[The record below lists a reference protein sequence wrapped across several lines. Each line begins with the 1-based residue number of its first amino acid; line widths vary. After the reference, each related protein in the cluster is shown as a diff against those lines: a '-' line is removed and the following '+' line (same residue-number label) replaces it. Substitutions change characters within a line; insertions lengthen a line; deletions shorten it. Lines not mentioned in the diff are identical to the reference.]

1 MRIGLRKKL
10 VLLIALM
17 SYLLTALDNS
27 LVLTSLTRI
36 QADLHLS
43 QISLSWIQDAYGL
56 AFGSFI
62 LLSGRLGDMYG
73 RKLMM
78 EIALGLFAISSLV
91 TAISTAAAM
100 TIASRFV
107 QGMGAAILAPTS
119 LALLVDYFTELM
131 LSKAIAWY
139 SSIAGLGMSIGLIL
153 GGILTSYLNWRVGF
167 YLNAAVALGLFI
179 LSVKTLEQK
188 QAVQTDSRIDILGSL
203 ASVIGSG
210 LLVYAVNGARQMV
223 PFMIAALVI
232 LAGLFVIEKR
242 VDNPVLPLKL
252 IANRGRLLADLSR
265 AFLVAAA
272 MGFYF
277 FDSEFLQE
285 VLHYSPLLTGLA
297 YLPMTITLFV
307 VAILV
312 PRMVEKLDNQAVL
325 LSGSVVIML
334 AFVWAVFVDG
344 NNYLTTL
351 LVPELLLGVG
361 QGLALAPQ
369 TNLAINGVKPQESG
383 AASGILNMFHQLGGV
398 LGIAVMVQ
406 MGIKLGNGQNFAG
419 QFQLAMI
426 AGLVIAVLLVLMS
439 ILIYFNR
446 EGRK

>member
-1 MRIGLRKKL
+1 M
-10 VLLIALM
+10 A
-17 SYLLTALDNS
+17 
-27 LVLTSLTRI
+27 
-36 QADLHLS
+36 
-43 QISLSWIQDAYGL
+43 
-56 AFGSFI
+56 
-62 LLSGRLGDMYG
+62 
-73 RKLMM
+73 
-78 EIALGLFAISSLV
+78 
-91 TAISTAAAM
+91 
-100 TIASRFV
+100 
-107 QGMGAAILAPTS
+107 
-119 LALLVDYFTELM
+119 
-131 LSKAIAWY
+131 
-139 SSIAGLGMSIGLIL
+139 
-153 GGILTSYLNWRVGF
+153 
-167 YLNAAVALGLFI
+167 
-179 LSVKTLEQK
+179 
-188 QAVQTDSRIDILGSL
+188 
-203 ASVIGSG
+203 
-210 LLVYAVNGARQMV
+210 

-272 MGFYF
+272 IGFYF

-312 PRMVEKLDNQAVL
+312 PRMVEKLDNQVVL
-325 LSGSVVIML
+325 LSGSGAIML
-334 AFVWAVFVDG
+334 AFVWAVFVNG
-344 NNYLTTL
+344 NNYLTIL

-419 QFQLAMI
+419 QFHLAMI

-439 ILIYFNR
+439 ILIYFNH

>member
-1 MRIGLRKKL
+1 MRIGLRKEL

-27 LVLTSLTRI
+27 LVLTSLTKI

-43 QISLSWIQDAYGL
+43 QVPLSWIQDAYGL

-78 EIALGLFAISSLV
+78 EIALSLFAISSLV

-265 AFLVAAA
+265 AFLVASA

-325 LSGSVVIML
+325 LSGSVAIML

-398 LGIAVMVQ
+398 LGIAIMVQ

>member
-78 EIALGLFAISSLV
+78 EIALALFAVSSLV

-119 LALLVDYFTELM
+119 LALLVDYFTEPM

-188 QAVQTDSRIDILGSL
+188 QAAQADSRIDILGSL

-210 LLVYAVNGARQMV
+210 LLVFTLSTV
-223 PFMIAALVI
+223 
-232 LAGLFVIEKR
+232 LAKWHHSW
-242 VDNPVLPLKL
+242 LP
-252 IANRGRLLADLSR
+252 
-265 AFLVAAA
+265 
-272 MGFYF
+272 
-277 FDSEFLQE
+277 
-285 VLHYSPLLTGLA
+285 H
-297 YLPMTITLFV
+297 
-307 VAILV
+307 
-312 PRMVEKLDNQAVL
+312 
-325 LSGSVVIML
+325 
-334 AFVWAVFVDG
+334 
-344 NNYLTTL
+344 
-351 LVPELLLGVG
+351 
-361 QGLALAPQ
+361 
-369 TNLAINGVKPQESG
+369 
-383 AASGILNMFHQLGGV
+383 
-398 LGIAVMVQ
+398 
-406 MGIKLGNGQNFAG
+406 
-419 QFQLAMI
+419 
-426 AGLVIAVLLVLMS
+426 
-439 ILIYFNR
+439 
-446 EGRK
+446 

>member
-1 MRIGLRKKL
+1 MKIGLRKEL

-27 LVLTSLTRI
+27 LVLTSLTKI

-43 QISLSWIQDAYGL
+43 QVSLSWIQDAYGL

-325 LSGSVVIML
+325 LSGSVAIML

-369 TNLAINGVKPQESG
+369 INLAINGVKPQESG

-398 LGIAVMVQ
+398 LGIAIMVQ

>member
-27 LVLTSLTRI
+27 LVLTSLTKI

-43 QISLSWIQDAYGL
+43 QVSLSWIQDAYGL

-107 QGMGAAILAPTS
+107 QG
-119 LALLVDYFTELM
+119 
-131 LSKAIAWY
+131 
-139 SSIAGLGMSIGLIL
+139 AGLGMSIGLIL

-325 LSGSVVIML
+325 LSGSVAIML

-344 NNYLTTL
+344 NNYLTIL

-419 QFQLAMI
+419 QFHLAMI

>member
-1 MRIGLRKKL
+1 MRIGLRKEL

-27 LVLTSLTRI
+27 LVLTSLTKI

-43 QISLSWIQDAYGL
+43 QVSLSWIQDAYGL

-325 LSGSVVIML
+325 LSGSVAIML

-398 LGIAVMVQ
+398 LGIAIMVQ

>member
-78 EIALGLFAISSLV
+78 EIALALFAVSSLV

-107 QGMGAAILAPTS
+107 QGIGAAILAPTS
-119 LALLVDYFTELM
+119 LALLVDYFTEPM

-188 QAVQTDSRIDILGSL
+188 QAVQTDIRIDILGSH
-203 ASVIGSG
+203 ASVIGNG

-223 PFMIAALVI
+223 PFMIAALII

-297 YLPMTITLFV
+297 YLPMTITLFI

-312 PRMVEKLDNQAVL
+312 PGMVEKLDNQVVL
-325 LSGSVVIML
+325 LSGSVAIML

-344 NNYLTTL
+344 NNYLTIL

-406 MGIKLGNGQNFAG
+406 MGIKFGNGQNFAG
-419 QFQLAMI
+419 QFHLAMI
-426 AGLVIAVLLVLMS
+426 AGLVIAILLVLMS

>member
-78 EIALGLFAISSLV
+78 EIALALFAVSSLV

-119 LALLVDYFTELM
+119 LALLVDYFTEPM

-188 QAVQTDSRIDILGSL
+188 QAAQADSRIDTLGSL

-210 LLVYAVNGARQMV
+210 LLVYAVNGARQMA

-312 PRMVEKLDNQAVL
+312 PRMVEKLDNQVVL
-325 LSGSVVIML
+325 LSGSGAIML
-334 AFVWAVFVDG
+334 AFVW
-344 NNYLTTL
+344 
-351 LVPELLLGVG
+351 
-361 QGLALAPQ
+361 
-369 TNLAINGVKPQESG
+369 G
-383 AASGILNMFHQLGGV
+383 AKASP
-398 LGIAVMVQ
+398 
-406 MGIKLGNGQNFAG
+406 
-419 QFQLAMI
+419 
-426 AGLVIAVLLVLMS
+426 
-439 ILIYFNR
+439 
-446 EGRK
+446 

>member
-78 EIALGLFAISSLV
+78 EIALALFAVSSLV

-119 LALLVDYFTELM
+119 LALLVDYFTEPM

-188 QAVQTDSRIDILGSL
+188 QAAQADSRIDTLGSL

-210 LLVYAVNGARQMV
+210 LLVYAVNGARQMA

-277 FDSEFLQE
+277 FDSEFLQG

-312 PRMVEKLDNQAVL
+312 PRMVEKLDNQVVL
-325 LSGSVVIML
+325 LSGSGAIML
-334 AFVWAVFVDG
+334 AFV
-344 NNYLTTL
+344 
-351 LVPELLLGVG
+351 
-361 QGLALAPQ
+361 
-369 TNLAINGVKPQESG
+369 
-383 AASGILNMFHQLGGV
+383 
-398 LGIAVMVQ
+398 
-406 MGIKLGNGQNFAG
+406 
-419 QFQLAMI
+419 
-426 AGLVIAVLLVLMS
+426 
-439 ILIYFNR
+439 
-446 EGRK
+446 